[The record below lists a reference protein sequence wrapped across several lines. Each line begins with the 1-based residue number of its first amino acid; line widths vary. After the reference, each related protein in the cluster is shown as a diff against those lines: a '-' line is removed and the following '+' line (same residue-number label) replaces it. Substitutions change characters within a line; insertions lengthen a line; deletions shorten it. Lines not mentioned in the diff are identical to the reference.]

1 MFILFHASSSHP
13 PLTTA
18 SSSFS
23 VRNKGKVKA
32 ELEKKGKKKKI
43 TGIWCR
49 HFLVSGPQVL
59 DDLTPP
65 CVANLFSHRA
75 S

>member
-23 VRNKGKVKA
+23 VRNKGKVKV
-32 ELEKKGKKKKI
+32 ELEKKGKKKNH
-43 TGIWCR
+43 R
-49 HFLVSGPQVL
+49 YLVPPFSGVRSSG
-59 DDLTPP
+59 
-65 CVANLFSHRA
+65 VR
-75 S
+75 